1 MAFRSLPLITSFFL
15 GYRHSVVLLNYHVLS
30 RHVRGC
36 FLQMA
41 ADALPSPMLCI
52 SSNMPVGM
60 TINHDV
66 STHRSYSNT
75 CGNILVLGINTN
87 TTNCLAT
94 STRSPLMS
102 SKAPPC
108 LAPSQLLPHP
118 SVKMGRY
125 YRTRSAPT
133 LRQHKTR
140 SQGSLR
146 LGD

>member
-1 MAFRSLPLITSFFL
+1 MAFRSLPFITSFFL
-15 GYRHSVVLLNYHVLS
+15 GYRHSVVLFNYHVLS

-75 CGNILVLGINTN
+75 CGNILGINTN

-108 LAPSQLLPHP
+108 LAPSQLLQSTPE
-118 SVKMGRY
+118 SLGLVIQGRGTSHI
-125 YRTRSAPT
+125 R
-133 LRQHKTR
+133 H
-140 SQGSLR
+140 SLFTGPPFR
-146 LGD
+146 KCNI